1 MIKAV
6 VIMYHGEELTVQQI
20 SQLGTIIRSA
30 TKEEFADTI
39 QIFTKDSAEIAN
51 GLIPISGHD
60 VESDARYIMYSLGYT
75 KLKSLATIVIDLE
88 EAMGKNDDKFKT
100 SLKFVYNE
108 LKDKTPMQ
116 LALWC
121 KVRNLPQ
128 PLFELIVAYCK
139 RRL

>member
-6 VIMYHGEELTVQQI
+6 VIMYVGEELTVQQV
-20 SQLGTIIRSA
+20 SQLATIVRSA

-51 GLIPISGHD
+51 GLIPIPGHD

-88 EAMGKNDDKFKT
+88 EAMGKKDDKFKI
-100 SLKFVYNE
+100 SLKNVYNE

-128 PLFELIVAYCK
+128 QLFELIVAYCK

>member
-51 GLIPISGHD
+51 GLIPIPGHD
-60 VESDARYIMYSLGYT
+60 VESDARYIIYSLGYT

>member
-6 VIMYHGEELTVQQI
+6 VIMYDGEELTVQQVA
-20 SQLGTIIRSA
+20 QLGTIVRSA
-30 TKEEFADTI
+30 VKDKSVDTI

-51 GLIPISGHD
+51 SLIPIPGHD

-88 EAMGKNDDKFKT
+88 EAMGKKDDKFKI
-100 SLKFVYNE
+100 SLKNVYNE

-128 PLFELIVAYCK
+128 QLFELIVAYCK

>member
-6 VIMYHGEELTVQQI
+6 VIMYTGEELTVQQI
-20 SQLGTIIRSA
+20 AQLGTIVRLA
-30 TKEEFADTI
+30 TKDEFADTI

-51 GLIPISGHD
+51 HLITIPKND

-88 EAMGKNDDKFKT
+88 EAMGKNDDKFKAG
-100 SLKFVYNE
+100 LKNIYNE
-108 LKDKTPMQ
+108 LKDKTPVQ